1 MFLPKSTL
9 QPQHRYVTLGWFW
22 QEHSPWLNESCG
34 QQHNNLGA
42 KGAPVPHWG
51 WTLGVMILQ
60 GKGNPRFWS
69 RFQGVRL
76 HFIQQQLAEIASTP
90 GRAGDSTPE
99 LLLRSISGLTM
110 QQDQFAFATHQ
121 AGWWQPRLQLPQH
134 TGLLFAELVL

>member
-1 MFLPKSTL
+1 MWSAAQQFGGQRGPSSSLGLDAGGYDSSGKRKSQVL
-9 QPQHRYVTLGWFW
+9 V
-22 QEHSPWLNESCG
+22 
-34 QQHNNLGA
+34 
-42 KGAPVPHWG
+42 PVPGSTPAFHS
-51 WTLGVMILQ
+51 TTV
-60 GKGNPRFWS
+60 
-69 RFQGVRL
+69 
-76 HFIQQQLAEIASTP
+76 EIASTP